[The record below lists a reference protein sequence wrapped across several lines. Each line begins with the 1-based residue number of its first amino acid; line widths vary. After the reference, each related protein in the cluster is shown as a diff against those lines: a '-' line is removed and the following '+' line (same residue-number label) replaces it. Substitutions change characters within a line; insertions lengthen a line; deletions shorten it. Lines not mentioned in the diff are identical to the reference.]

1 MAQYQPMPTTL
12 DQLQLIRLLVELA
25 APMLESPELEEA
37 WELHRMITAYLKET
51 T

>member
-1 MAQYQPMPTTL
+1 MPIA
-12 DQLQLIRLLVELA
+12 QLQLIRLLVELA